1 MRKEQGSHETIRII
15 DKQSKLCQN
24 HLVPPVGSPTK
35 KGRPC
40 VSNEISGLAVR
51 EISVPVASNKL
62 IPVHAMKEHV
72 GGGEQRYSSSY
83 SEPRH

>member
-1 MRKEQGSHETIRII
+1 MCKEQGSLETTRML

-24 HLVPPVGSPTK
+24 HLEPPLVNPTK

-40 VSNEISGLAVR
+40 VSNEHSGLAVR

-62 IPVHAMKEHV
+62 IPVHAMKEHM
-72 GGGEQRYSSSY
+72 GGAEA
-83 SEPRH
+83 